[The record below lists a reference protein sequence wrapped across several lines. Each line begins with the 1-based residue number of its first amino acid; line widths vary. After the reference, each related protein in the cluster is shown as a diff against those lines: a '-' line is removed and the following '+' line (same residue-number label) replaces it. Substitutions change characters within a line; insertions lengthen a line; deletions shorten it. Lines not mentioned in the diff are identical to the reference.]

1 MGAGAFF
8 LMFVVIVV
16 AIVLAFVLL
25 GVGTGTEAA
34 NERRTRRLRRG
45 RPTHA
50 AVSDDG
56 SSSATPVDRP
66 QQRG

>member
-8 LMFVVIVV
+8 LMFVVLVV
-16 AIVLAFVLL
+16 AVILAVVLL
-25 GVGTGTEAA
+25 GVGTGTEGA
-34 NERRTRRLRRG
+34 NERRSRRLRRG

-56 SSSATPVDRP
+56 SSTSEPVDRP
-66 QQRG
+66 QPRG